1 MNYTDSEQKA
11 LKLLSNFPGNA
22 GEIQA
27 VSTLLDISEE
37 KAEELIMSNGLF
49 DVVDADDIIELYSD
63 EL

>member
-49 DVVDADDIIELYSD
+49 DVVDAKDII
-63 EL
+63 